1 MISLQCKRCLHTSW
15 ENCQVNV
22 YAAYIEAR
30 EPLSKAMAKS
40 STSRT
45 PYHHGN
51 LVEELVTATI
61 ALIEEKGVD
70 AVSVREAAKR
80 AGVSPAAPFRH
91 FANKTALMTAVAEQ
105 AMGRLTERVQAEL
118 TSTGDAD
125 PVEALRAIARGYLGW
140 ALANPTH
147 FNVIASRT
155 LIDFHGSL
163 KLTGETE
170 AIRLIMLDLIARGQ
184 ADGQIASAIA
194 PDALMLSARAFIYGL
209 CRMWIDGHF
218 TEWRVE
224 KPAQDA
230 MSEAVDLFIDMIG
243 SRQATP

>member
-1 MISLQCKRCLHTSW
+1 
-15 ENCQVNV
+15 
-22 YAAYIEAR
+22 
-30 EPLSKAMAKS
+30 MAKS
-40 STSRT
+40 SISRS

-51 LVEELVTATI
+51 LVEELIAATI
-61 ALIEEKGVD
+61 VLIEEKGVD

-105 AMGRLTERVQAEL
+105 AMGRLTEWVQAEL
-118 TSTGDAD
+118 ASTGDID

-155 LIDFHGSL
+155 LIDFHGSPR
-163 KLTGETE
+163 LTGETE
-170 AIRLIMLDLIARGQ
+170 AIRLTMLDLITRGQ
-184 ADGQIASAIA
+184 AQGQISSTLA

-224 KPAQDA
+224 KPADQA

-243 SRQATP
+243 GRTAKPT